1 MPADVDR
8 DGVVSPLDPLIIIN
22 YINSNGAGEIQSPG
36 EGESPGD
43 LDVDGDGRVSP
54 LDILIVINT
63 LNQGA
68 NGEGE
73 RVEGGVRKPV
83 AAPLPDEKLKGFNPR

>member
-1 MPADVDR
+1 
-8 DGVVSPLDPLIIIN
+8 
-22 YINSNGAGEIQSPG
+22 
-36 EGESPGD
+36 
-43 LDVDGDGRVSP
+43 
-54 LDILIVINT
+54 LIVINT

-83 AAPLPDEKLKGFNPR
+83 AAPLPDEKLKGFIPR